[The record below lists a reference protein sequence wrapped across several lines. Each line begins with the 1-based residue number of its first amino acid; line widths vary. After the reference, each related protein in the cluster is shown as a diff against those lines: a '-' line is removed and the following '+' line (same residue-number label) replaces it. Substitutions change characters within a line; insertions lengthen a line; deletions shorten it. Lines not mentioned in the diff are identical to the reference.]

1 MIKADYSD
9 YVRSMR
15 EGANALRSQG
25 GGREFRAIA
34 ASLEATVG
42 RLEAQV
48 RSETAATPR
57 ARVFDSGRS
66 LDLRV

>member
-1 MIKADYSD
+1 MIKANYSD
-9 YVRSMR
+9 YVGSMR
-15 EGANALRSQG
+15 EGAAALRSQG
-25 GGREFRAIA
+25 GGHEFRTIA

-48 RSETAATPR
+48 RRDTAGSAR
-57 ARVFDSGRS
+57 ARVFDSGHS